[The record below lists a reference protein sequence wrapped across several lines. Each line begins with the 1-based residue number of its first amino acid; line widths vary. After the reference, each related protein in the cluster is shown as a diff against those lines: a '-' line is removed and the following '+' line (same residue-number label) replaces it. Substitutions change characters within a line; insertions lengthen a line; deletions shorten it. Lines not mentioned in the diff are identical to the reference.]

1 MKKKKYLSV
10 LLVMMLAFGL
20 MLGGCTGDEPQQEE
34 QQKQEEQLEQQQV
47 EIQTLIGEFQG
58 LADGHS
64 AEVLV
69 NGEPQV
75 YQFFDEVVT
84 SAFETMESGTRIQFD
99 VEVNP
104 ESGAQTIIKLY
115 DAPAQG

>member
-1 MKKKKYLSV
+1 MKIKKHMSV
-10 LLVMMLAFGL
+10 LLAMLLVCGL
-20 MLGGCTGDEPQQEE
+20 MLGGCTGDNPQQGEQQNQEE
-34 QQKQEEQLEQQQV
+34 QIEQPQV
-47 EIQTLIGEFQG
+47 ETLTLTGEFQG

-69 NGEPQV
+69 DGEPQV

-84 SAFETMESGTRIQFD
+84 SAFDTMESGTQIQFD
-99 VEVNP
+99 VEI
-104 ESGAQTIIKLY
+104 ETETDAKTIVKLY